1 MEKRMY
7 KVKCENC
14 DCDKDDDQMGEVTE
28 EQAEIFEAE
37 CFFWRKYFNLIDYDL
52 TVSVEDFNETGSAG
66 VKNADG
72 ICGMCDAGT
81 GNRYCTIFLNTR
93 IPKRVLNN
101 RTIRQIAFHEIMELF
116 YARVRDLA
124 AQRTFDY
131 EAFDS
136 AIHRL
141 IRVGESTIFEEMEH
155 ARGVMM
161 AEAELEEQLLLEA
174 EEKDKAKKKK
184 ARDKEKEKK
193 KADKDKS
200 K

>member
-7 KVKCENC
+7 KVKCE
-14 DCDKDDDQMGEVTE
+14 DCEKDDDQMGEVTE
-28 EQAEIFEAE
+28 EQAIMFEAE
-37 CFFWRKYFNLIDYDL
+37 CFFWRRYFNLIDYDL
-52 TVSVEDFNETGSAG
+52 TISVEDFNETGSAG

-72 ICGMCDAGT
+72 ICGMCDALT
-81 GNRYCTIFLNTR
+81 GNRCCTIFLNTR
-93 IPKRVLNN
+93 IPKRVLND
-101 RTIRQIAFHEIMELF
+101 RTIRKIAFHEIMELF
-116 YARVRDLA
+116 YARIRDLA

-131 EAFDS
+131 EAYDS

-155 ARGVMM
+155 AKDVMI
-161 AEAELEEQLLLEA
+161 AEAEFEEQMRLEA
-174 EEKDKAKKKK
+174 EEKEKEKKKK
-184 ARDKEKEKK
+184 AKAKK